1 MNKIVYSHNLLSY
14 FYIQRVGE
22 QLLVISIGSDNPFE
36 FAGVLIDAIHK
47 NTEQFNKSEI
57 EIYFDLLSC
66 VGNNKNRYSKLVYN
80 RTSPT
85 SFINNI
91 TRIDSHELPDA
102 VYKELNKFY
111 SKHLN
116 ETLRYSILSNKEK
129 SNLSAS

>member
-1 MNKIVYSHNLLSY
+1 MNKVVYSHNLVSY

-22 QLLVISIGSDNPFE
+22 QLLVISIGPDNPFE

-47 NTEQFNKSEI
+47 NTEQLNKSEI

-66 VGNNKNRYSKLVYN
+66 VGNNENRYSKLVYN
-80 RTSPT
+80 RTSPA

-91 TRIDSHELPDA
+91 TRIDRYELPDA
-102 VYKELNKFY
+102 VYKELDEFY

-116 ETLRYSILSNKEK
+116 EALRYSILSNKEK
-129 SNLSAS
+129 SNLSVS